1 MNGVVRTMNNV
12 YSVFMKNNPQ
22 FNGSVSIY
30 AHSLGS
36 VIAYD
41 ILTNW
46 SPFLLYDEFVTGAM
60 VYNFEYLLIFY
71 FINLIG
77 DIFEI

>member
-1 MNGVVRTMNNV
+1 MIKSLNNV
-12 YSVFMKNNPQ
+12 YSIFIKNNPT
-22 FNGSVSIY
+22 FNGAVSIF

-46 SPFLLYDEFVTGAM
+46 SPFLLYDEFVTNAI
-60 VYNFEYLLIFY
+60 VCLELAYLFNFRI
-71 FINLIG
+71 II
-77 DIFEI
+77 